1 MDVRKSGI
9 MVDVKRELSKV
20 RDFILVI
27 LLGSILVEAVTGIRL
42 LGKWWQ

>member
-27 LLGSILVEAVTGIRL
+27 LLGSILIESLTGIHL